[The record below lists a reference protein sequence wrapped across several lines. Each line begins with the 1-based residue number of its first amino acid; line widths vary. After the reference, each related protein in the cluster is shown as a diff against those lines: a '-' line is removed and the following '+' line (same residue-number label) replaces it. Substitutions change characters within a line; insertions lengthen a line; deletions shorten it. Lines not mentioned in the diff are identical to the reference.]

1 MRKGG
6 ERGRRSV
13 EMDETRETETGKKRQ
28 KKKET
33 RSYLPGTTSS
43 ILNGARLNGSFG
55 SLSRCDRMVE
65 RSTDVREVGRMT
77 GSSISVNIRGSRHIP
92 RSQFFPQP
100 P

>member
-1 MRKGG
+1 MRKVG
-6 ERGRRSV
+6 EKERRWIK
-13 EMDETRETETGKKRQ
+13 RETESGNADKGSEKA
-28 KKKET
+28 KKES

-77 GSSISVNIRGSRHIP
+77 GSSISVNIRGSRYIP